1 MKGISLSRL
10 LIITGI
16 LGVVAGLIFSLS
28 TLKKP
33 NESQASFA
41 PASPVVE
48 ATPVPTPQEPEKQV
62 AEPAFFVIP
71 KLGVNTTIE
80 PVGTDQEGKM
90 DVPKDD
96 WNVGWYSLGIKPGE
110 KGSAVMAGHLDTAT
124 GAPAVFYNLSR
135 LTLGD
140 EVSVVSQEGKNLVF
154 TVIKIQNY
162 PYDQVP
168 MQEVFELNDKP
179 RLNLITCTGVWN
191 TGSRNYSNRL
201 VVYTEIKE

>member
-48 ATPVPTPQEPEKQV
+48 ASPVPTPQEPEKQV

-191 TGSRNYSNRL
+191 TGDRNYSNRL